1 MTGTQDGIARPDR
14 ILLATDGSSD
24 ADLAARAATDLARKT
39 GAELHVAHAWH
50 HNVQGFGY
58 PAIVWTDYSYLY
70 EREARKMLASQ
81 VDAIEAA
88 GVTVAEPHLLQ
99 GRTID
104 VLLDLCEELQP
115 GLLVMGSR
123 GLGPVG
129 RLVVGSVSEGVVRHA
144 HVPVLVVRGGEE
156 AWPPLRVISGDDGS
170 EGAGQAAKLASGIA
184 GLYGVGNLLVRAHRN
199 PPEPIGGWSAEDR
212 RRLDEVRAGI
222 ERNLEERADV
232 LGRESGQRPETRAM
246 DGDATLAL
254 LVAAEDG
261 DEARTLISMGS
272 RGLGV
277 IGRARL
283 GSVSTNILRVARG
296 PVLICPLPREPAP
309 RSASWSDRGARPVRV
324 AP

>member
-1 MTGTQDGIARPDR
+1 MTDPRDGILRPNK

-24 ADLAARAATDLARKT
+24 AELAARVAADLAHET
-39 GAELHVAHAWH
+39 NAELHVAHAWH

-58 PAIVWTDYSYLY
+58 PAMAWTDYSYLY
-70 EREARKMLASQ
+70 EREARKMLATQ

-88 GVTVAEPHLLQ
+88 GGVVAEPHLLQ

-123 GLGPVG
+123 GLGPIG
-129 RLVVGSVSEGVVRHA
+129 RLVVGSVSEGVVHHA
-144 HVPVLVVRGGEE
+144 RVPVLVVRGGDA
-156 AWPPLRVISGDDGS
+156 AWPPGRVISGDDGS
-170 EGAGQAAKLASGIA
+170 EGAGRAAEMAAGIA
-184 GLYGVGNLLVRAHRN
+184 RLYSAGDLLVRAHRN

-212 RRLDEVRAGI
+212 LRLDEARAGI
-222 ERNLEERADV
+222 ERSLDERADA
-232 LGRESGQRPETRAM
+232 LGRTEGRRPETRAM

-254 LVAAEDG
+254 LVAAEEG
-261 DEARTLISMGS
+261 DELRTLISVGS

-283 GSVSTNILRVARG
+283 GSVSTNILRVAMG
-296 PVLICPLPREPAP
+296 PVLICPLSNEAAAKANREAARATQPVQTAP
-309 RSASWSDRGARPVRV
+309 
-324 AP
+324 